1 MYHVWWFV
9 FLNASFQPANMA
21 HKLWYKVKADIK
33 SLKKTL
39 FFLNFIMQLKMQSRE
54 YEGKKWSLPRV
65 CLRHSFSPSLLG
77 IQLAIKPWENAA
89 NGMLLGVGEECKT

>member
-33 SLKKTL
+33 SLKKHW
-39 FFLNFIMQLKMQSRE
+39 FFLKLHNAAKDAVQRVWRQE
-54 YEGKKWSLPRV
+54 VVPPQSLPQAFLFPIFVRYTI
-65 CLRHSFSPSLLG
+65 S
-77 IQLAIKPWENAA
+77 N
-89 NGMLLGVGEECKT
+89 